1 MVSELSKEKLEA
13 RSNLLMSEIENTKK
27 YLENSREEA
36 EILINYMKNKYGT
49 TLELES
55 WSNICDMKEVQGIKG
70 SFKYWNRGY
79 CRDNGNC
86 KYDHSEGDCDIYT
99 QHRVCK
105 INHVI

>member
-1 MVSELSKEKLEA
+1 MVSEFSKEKLEA
-13 RSNLLMSEIENTKK
+13 RCNLLMSEIENTKIQ
-27 YLENSREEA
+27 LEDRKDEA
-36 EILINYMKNKYGT
+36 EMMIYMKNKYVGLS
-49 TLELES
+49 TL
-55 WSNICDMKEVQGIKG
+55 CDMKEVQGIKG

>member
-49 TLELES
+49 TLELERL
-55 WSNICDMKEVQGIKG
+55 SNLCDMKEVQGIKG
-70 SFKYWNRGY
+70 RCKYWNRGY
-79 CRDNGNC
+79 CRDRERC
-86 KYDHSEGDCDIYT
+86 KYDHP
-99 QHRVCK
+99 
-105 INHVI
+105 